1 MSLEDEILDASQVK
15 NRVNPVLT
23 NETPWRLVAEKQMSI
38 ATALGMNDKAVA
50 DEFEEIFREHYQLV
64 YRAAYGV
71 TGSRQ
76 DAEDVLQTIFLR
88 LVQREVSPDLKT
100 SPKKYLYRAAINV
113 ALDTIR
119 NRKRQRLTD
128 AFGHGDFPSTDAGAN
143 SKESIQQR
151 LVDAMAQLSPRT
163 LEILILRYQQG
174 YSDAQIAAMLG
185 KSRGVIAVT
194 LYRARRRL
202 KNLMQAT
209 AGEDQ

>member
-1 MSLEDEILDASQVK
+1 MS
-15 NRVNPVLT
+15 R
-23 NETPWRLVAEKQMSI
+23 
-38 ATALGMNDKAVA
+38 ATVLGMNAKAAA

-100 SPKKYLYRAAINV
+100 NPKKYLYKAAINA

-128 AFGHGDFPSTDAGAN
+128 AFEPEDFPAADAGSN
-143 SKESIQQR
+143 SKERIQQR
-151 LVDAMAQLSPRT
+151 LVDAMAQLSPQAV
-163 LEILILRYQQG
+163 EMLILRYQQG
-174 YSDAQIAAMLG
+174 YSDAQIAGMLG

-202 KNLMQAT
+202 KKLMQAT
-209 AGEDQ
+209 AGETHEL